1 MKRYSFLMAA
11 AMLAVIGC
19 EKSPEEI
26 NSSAEGNVYMQ
37 FSVKMLTTKSSTDVP
52 GVGDSNSNADPD
64 IEVGLDKEN
73 KISTVDI
80 ALVKGGKYFVS
91 PNVKP
96 VEATT
101 DTYVASFN
109 TLELEE
115 NATYK
120 VYIYANC
127 SAPASFAIDEVS
139 EEKVANMTK
148 DNAFWMTNA
157 YAANEVTLKGL
168 ASHTT
173 PQNPLNL
180 GSHYVERS
188 MARFD
193 YMAAKANNT
202 YDKGAGL
209 SLTLTRAALINQSKN
224 HYMFRRVVGSEN
236 TTGEPLA
243 LTNAVVGGVELPTSW
258 VVDTDWAEKKAANFD
273 AQLSSPNSWTWTNL
287 SSLTANDNYSVGDY
301 KIWCYAKENTLPGI
315 KAQKHEVST
324 GVVFEAE
331 ITAGAGASQ
340 TVKEAMATG
349 NRIYVFS
356 DTLYGTWADVK
367 TAALGNRSYPTLR
380 AAYNQ
385 AIAGQ
390 TQEQVNSAVEPTAK
404 NAADAGF
411 TGYSAVK
418 DNNNIN
424 HYYTYYYY
432 WNRHNDNERPYEM
445 GIMEFAVVRNNVYKL
460 AVESISRFGHPT
472 PPTDPT
478 NPTDPDPDPVD
489 PDDPDESVN
498 YYFNVTV
505 KVLPWTV
512 RINNIEF

>member
-1 MKRYSFLMAA
+1 MAA

-37 FSVKMLTTKSSTDVP
+37 FSVKMLTTKSSTDGP
-52 GVGDSNSNADPD
+52 GVGDSNSDATPD
-64 IEVGLDKEN
+64 IEVGLEKEN
-73 KISTVDI
+73 KISSVDI
-80 ALVKGGKYFVS
+80 ALVKDGKYFVS
-91 PNVKP
+91 RNVQP
-96 VEATT
+96 VKATE

-109 TLELEE
+109 TLDLKDGEKF
-115 NATYK
+115 K

-139 EEKVANMTK
+139 NETVANMTK

-157 YAANEVTLKGL
+157 YAANEVTLEELSK
-168 ASHTT
+168 HTT

-180 GSHYVERS
+180 GSHVVERS

-193 YMAAKANNT
+193 YKQSGAFDM
-202 YDKGAGL
+202 GAGL
-209 SLTLTRAALINQSKN
+209 SLTITEAALINQSLN
-224 HYMFRRVVGSEN
+224 HYMFRRVMGSN
-236 TTGEPLA
+236 TDGNPTGNV
-243 LTNAVVGGVELPTSW
+243 TVGGVELPTSW
-258 VVDTDWAEKKAANFD
+258 VVDTDWADKAKDWAKDTPTGFG
-273 AQLSSPNSWTWTNL
+273 ARLSNPGTWNWTIL
-287 SSLTANDNYSVGDY
+287 SSLKDNDDNYDGDY
-301 KIWCYAKENTLPGI
+301 KIWCYAKENTLPSI
-315 KAQKHEVST
+315 AAQQHAVST
-324 GVVFEAE
+324 GVVFKAQ
-331 ITAGAGASQ
+331 ITAGADASDAVKTAMGAG
-340 TVKEAMATG
+340 KK
-349 NRIYVFS
+349 IYVFNNI
-356 DTLYGTWADVK
+356 LYGAWSDVK
-367 TAALGNRSYPTLR
+367 AAAEAGTDAVLQ

-385 AIAGQ
+385 AVVGMTGDDPVAK
-390 TQEQVNSAVEPTAK
+390 TA
-404 NAADAGF
+404 AAAGF

-432 WNRHNDNERPYEM
+432 WNRHNDNKNPYEM

-489 PDDPDESVN
+489 PEDPDESVN